1 MKTEFGIFDHMDR
14 GGFAIGELYK
24 SRLRLVEAYDKAG
37 FYAYHLAEHHA
48 TSLGMSPSPSVFLSA
63 VATRT
68 EKLRMGPMVYVLPVH
83 EPLRL
88 IEEICMLDQLSGG
101 RFELGVGRGSSP
113 YEIAYF
119 GVNHL
124 TARAQFQEALEV
136 IRTGLSNP
144 RLSYD
149 GKHYQ
154 YVDVPMILAP
164 VQKPHPPLWY
174 GLVRPEGAVWAAQNK
189 VNVLVNGPVPRVK
202 PLTDRY
208 KQEWAKANAGAA
220 MGKMGLSRH
229 IYVADTDPEAQETA
243 KQAYTS
249 WFKSND
255 ELWRAFGAESL
266 HFPNSY
272 EAAIERGQL
281 ICGSPDTVR
290 TRLAKDVSESGV
302 NYVVCRLAFGDIPVE
317 RVLHSVEL
325 MRAEVMPAFAD
336 SRQAAAE

>member
-1 MKTEFGIFDHMDR
+1 MSIDFGVFDHMDR
-14 GGFAIGELYK
+14 GGFAIGDLYRN
-24 SRLRLVEAYDKAG
+24 RLKLVEAYDKAG

-63 VATRT
+63 VASRT

-101 RFELGVGRGSSP
+101 RFQLGVGRGSSP

-124 TARAQFQEALEV
+124 TARGQFQEALTC
-136 IRTGLSNP
+136 ILSGLQGP
-144 RLSYD
+144 RLNFE
-149 GKHYQ
+149 GRHYQ
-154 YVDVPMILAP
+154 YVDVPMILSP

-174 GLVRPEGAVWAAQNK
+174 GLVRPEGSVWAAQHK
-189 VNVLVNGPVPRVK
+189 VNVLVNGPVERVK

-208 KQEWAKANAGAA
+208 KREWAAANPGAP

-229 IYVADTDPEAQETA
+229 VYVADNDEEAHEVA
-243 KQAYTS
+243 KRAYAS

-266 HFPNSY
+266 HFPSSY

-281 ICGSPDTVR
+281 ICGAPESVR
-290 TRLAKDVSESGV
+290 TQLLKHATESGV
-302 NYVVCRLAFGDIPVE
+302 NYLVCRLAFGDIPVE
-317 RVLHSVEL
+317 RVLNSVDL
-325 MRAEVMPAFAD
+325 LRKEVMPAFAEA
-336 SRQAAAE
+336 RQAAE